1 MIIASLKKSSLY
13 LYGCFFL
20 SLFFV
25 NDGSVSDVTAC
36 IKAGMEQLIIAIN
49 EAKPL

>member
-13 LYGCFFL
+13 LYACFFL
-20 SLFFV
+20 SFFF

-36 IKAGMEQLIIAIN
+36 IKAEMEQLTIAIN
-49 EAKPL
+49 EATSL